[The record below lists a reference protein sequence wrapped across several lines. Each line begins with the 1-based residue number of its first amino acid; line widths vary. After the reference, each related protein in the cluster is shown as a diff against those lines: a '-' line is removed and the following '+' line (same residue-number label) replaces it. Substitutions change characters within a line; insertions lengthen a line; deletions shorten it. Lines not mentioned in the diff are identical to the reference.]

1 MVSLQKTIK
10 NVNDV
15 MRKLLLSLTLMLSLF
30 CLDCD
35 AFVRYVTHNLNLRY
49 GPGTSYAVICVIPQG
64 TAVSID
70 EDCDC
75 KWVPVSYCGRVGY
88 ISTKY
93 LTSRSTRQIA
103 RHNTPN
109 RISTPSRH
117 YSTSYSQT
125 YKSRVRYYTNVDG
138 YRVQS
143 PTYYNSAPAGATA
156 LCRDGTYSF
165 SRNRRGTCSHHGGV
179 ARWL

>member
-1 MVSLQKTIK
+1 MKRFLLCLSVLLAMFNIK
-10 NVNDV
+10 IG
-15 MRKLLLSLTLMLSLF
+15 
-30 CLDCD
+30 
-35 AFVRYVTHNLNLRY
+35 AYVRYVTTNLNLRY
-49 GPGTSYAVICVIPQG
+49 GPGVEYEIITSLPKG
-64 TAVSID
+64 TPVSID
-70 EDCDC
+70 EYCDC
-75 KWVPVSYCGRVGY
+75 KWVLVEYGGYIGY

-93 LTSRSTRQIA
+93 LSCDPPRKKIKRETRVHTYNWYTTTT
-103 RHNTPN
+103 RNTG
-109 RISTPSRH
+109 
-117 YSTSYSQT
+117 
-125 YKSRVRYYTNVDG
+125 VRYYTNVDG

>member
-1 MVSLQKTIK
+1 MKRFLLCLSVLLAMFNIK
-10 NVNDV
+10 IG
-15 MRKLLLSLTLMLSLF
+15 
-30 CLDCD
+30 
-35 AFVRYVTHNLNLRY
+35 AYVRYVTTNLNLRY
-49 GPGTSYAVICVIPQG
+49 GPGVEYEVLVEYGGYI
-64 TAVSID
+64 
-70 EDCDC
+70 
-75 KWVPVSYCGRVGY
+75 GY

-93 LTSRSTRQIA
+93 LSCDPPRKKIKRETRVHTYNWYTTT
-103 RHNTPN
+103 RNTG
-109 RISTPSRH
+109 
-117 YSTSYSQT
+117 
-125 YKSRVRYYTNVDG
+125 VRYYTNVDG

>member
-1 MVSLQKTIK
+1 MKRFLLCLSVLLTMININVS
-10 NVNDV
+10 
-15 MRKLLLSLTLMLSLF
+15 
-30 CLDCD
+30 
-35 AFVRYVTHNLNLRY
+35 AFVRYTTTNLNMRY
-49 GPGTSYAVICVIPQG
+49 GPGVGYDIITSLPKG
-64 TAVSID
+64 TPVSID
-70 EDCDC
+70 EYCDC
-75 KWVPVSYCGRVGY
+75 KWVVVEYGGRIGY

-93 LTSRSTRQIA
+93 LTNNPPRKEFKRETRVPVKK
-103 RHNTPN
+103 T
-109 RISTPSRH
+109 
-117 YSTSYSQT
+117 YSVSNNH
-125 YKSRVRYYTNVDG
+125 VRYYTNVNG